1 MPDVETLKEKV
12 ERVIEERIRP
22 ALRFHGG
29 DIRLIEVTGSDVKVR
44 LLGACCFCPSAQS
57 TMEDVVTGSLK
68 EELGDEIGRVILW
81 DAISDELL
89 DFARDFF
96 KRKQAQSQ

>member
-29 DIRLIEVTGSDVKVR
+29 DIRLIEVIGSDVKVR

-96 KRKQAQSQ
+96 KRKQAQNQ

>member
-29 DIRLIEVTGSDVKVR
+29 DIRLIEVIGSDVKVR

-57 TMEDVVTGSLK
+57 TMEDVVIGSLK

-81 DAISDELL
+81 NEISDELL

-96 KRKQAQSQ
+96 KRKQAQNQ

>member
-1 MPDVETLKEKV
+1 MGEHLHRGDRDRPGGRV
-12 ERVIEERIRP
+12 ERAQPVSVP
-22 ALRFHGG
+22 
-29 DIRLIEVTGSDVKVR
+29 
-44 LLGACCFCPSAQS
+44 GACCFCPSAQS
-57 TMEDVVTGSLK
+57 TMEDVVTGSLR

-81 DAISDELL
+81 NAISDELL

>member
-81 DAISDELL
+81 NEISDELL

>member
-1 MPDVETLKEKV
+1 MPNVETLKEKV
-12 ERVIEERIRP
+12 ERVIEERVRP

-81 DAISDELL
+81 NEISDELL

>member
-1 MPDVETLKEKV
+1 MPNVETLKEKV
-12 ERVIEERIRP
+12 ERVIEERVRP

-81 DAISDELL
+81 NEISDELL

-96 KRKQAQSQ
+96 KRKQA

>member
-1 MPDVETLKEKV
+1 MPNVETLKEKV

-96 KRKQAQSQ
+96 KRKQAQNQ

>member
-1 MPDVETLKEKV
+1 MPNVETLKEKV
-12 ERVIEERIRP
+12 EWVIEERIRP

-96 KRKQAQSQ
+96 KRKQAQNQ

>member
-1 MPDVETLKEKV
+1 
-12 ERVIEERIRP
+12 
-22 ALRFHGG
+22 
-29 DIRLIEVTGSDVKVR
+29 
-44 LLGACCFCPSAQS
+44 
-57 TMEDVVTGSLK
+57 MEDIVTGSLR